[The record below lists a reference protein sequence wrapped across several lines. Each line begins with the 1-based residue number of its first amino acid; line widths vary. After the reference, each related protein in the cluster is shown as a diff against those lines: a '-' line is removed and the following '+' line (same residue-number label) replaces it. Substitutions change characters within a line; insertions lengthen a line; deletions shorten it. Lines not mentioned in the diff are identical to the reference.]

1 MVTAAVLVR
10 PASRVLYGHPELAS
24 SLETPAFAA
33 AGRKRRPSM
42 GMPPKYALSAA
53 VHNKTEWGHL
63 HDGRV
68 PEGGIPDDAI
78 EKCWLCGRV
87 AGLNGP
93 MTIFLILVMPNF
105 NAYSRG
111 DSAALARYF

>member
-10 PASRVLYGHPELAS
+10 PASRVLYGHPDLAS

-33 AGRKRRPSM
+33 AGRARRPSM
-42 GMPPKYALSAA
+42 GMPPKCALPA
-53 VHNKTEWGHL
+53 VVRNKTEWGHL

-78 EKCWLCGRV
+78 EKCWLWGRV
-87 AGLNGP
+87 AGPTGP
-93 MTIFLILVMPNF
+93 MTISLILVMPNF
-105 NAYSRG
+105 TPTREVIRP
-111 DSAALARYF
+111 ALACHF